1 MIGDDCL
8 SQSVTAA
15 RQIGAQ
21 MLQIETNGTTTKV
34 PDPNVVVFDKK
45 KPPH

>member
-1 MIGDDCL
+1 MIGGDRL
-8 SQSVTAA
+8 SQSVTPSPLLAA
-15 RQIGAQ
+15 KT
-21 MLQIETNGTTTKV
+21 LQIETNGTATKV